1 MNAGITP
8 VRMPMFSS
16 SVRISSLVTATAFVW
31 GIDTMTSPDG
41 LDPAAATAR
50 YTVRFESR
58 WSRSTH
64 PIDFPSDAHFS
75 RLIGGNHNASAVFWR
90 EGQLASPGIRAMAER
105 GRTTPLDT
113 EILAA
118 MGVGAAEAV
127 FTGPDLDQS
136 PGTAT
141 MEVSASQQFPLLTL
155 VTMVAP
161 SPDWFVGVAGFPLF
175 ENGAWITERRVDLQA
190 WDAGTDS
197 GATFTS
203 PDVVTTP
210 FVPVFRILTAPLAP
224 NGVTSPLA
232 SYTFTRIQ

>member
-1 MNAGITP
+1 
-8 VRMPMFSS
+8 VSS
-16 SVRISSLVTATAFVW
+16 GLLW
-31 GIDTMTSPDG
+31 GCDTVTSPDT
-41 LDPAAATAR
+41 LDAGARTAR
-50 YTVRFESR
+50 YSVRFDSR
-58 WSRSTH
+58 WSGSTH
-64 PIDFPSDAHFS
+64 PVDFPSDAHFS

-113 EILAA
+113 EIMAA
-118 MGVGAAEAV
+118 IAAGSAEAV
-127 FTGPDLDQS
+127 FTGPDLDRS

-141 MEVSASQQFPLLTL
+141 MEVSATQSFPLLTL

-175 ENGAWITERRVDLQA
+175 ENGAWISERRVDLQA

-203 PDVVTTP
+203 ADVETTP